1 MHVKEETP
9 MKSIVLLQTE
19 PGQAYAVL
27 ERLKRLSVVSECCTP
42 FGRYD
47 AAALIEG
54 ESLEDLWQIVRIEL
68 NLVRGVIGTLPC
80 LIEGSR
86 SLRNPPE
93 HLKEL
98 ALFSE

>member
-1 MHVKEETP
+1 
-9 MKSIVLLQTE
+9 MKSIVLLKTKSGE
-19 PGQAYAVL
+19 ANAVH

-47 AAALIEG
+47 AAAMIEG
-54 ESLEDLWQIVRIEL
+54 ESLEDLWHIVKIEL
-68 NLVRGVIGTLPC
+68 NLVRGVVATFPC
-80 LIEGSR
+80 LIEDGQ

-93 HLKEL
+93 HVKEL

>member
-1 MHVKEETP
+1 
-9 MKSIVLLQTE
+9 MKSIVLLKTKSGE
-19 PGQAYAVL
+19 ANAVH

-47 AAALIEG
+47 AAAMIEG
-54 ESLEDLWQIVRIEL
+54 ESLEELWEIVRVEV
-68 NLVRGVIGTLPC
+68 NMVRGVVFSLPC
-80 LIEGSR
+80 LIEDTQ

-98 ALFSE
+98 ALFVE

>member
-1 MHVKEETP
+1 
-9 MKSIVLLQTE
+9 MKSIVLLRTKSGE
-19 PGQAYAVL
+19 ANAVH

-47 AAALIEG
+47 AAAVIEG
-54 ESLEDLWQIVRIEL
+54 ESLEDIWAIIRVDL
-68 NLVRGVIGTLPC
+68 NLVRGVVASFPC
-80 LIEGSR
+80 LIEDSQ

-93 HLKEL
+93 HLKQF

>member
-1 MHVKEETP
+1 
-9 MKSIVLLQTE
+9 MKSIVLLTTK
-19 PGQAYAVL
+19 PGEANSVH

-54 ESLEDLWQIVRIEL
+54 ESLEDLWQIVRVEL
-68 NLVRGVIGTLPC
+68 NLVRGVVESFPC
-80 LIEGSR
+80 LIEEGQ
-86 SLRNPPE
+86 SLRHLPE

-98 ALFSE
+98 ALYSE

>member
-1 MHVKEETP
+1 
-9 MKSIVLLQTE
+9 MKSIVLLKTKSGE
-19 PGQAYAVL
+19 ANAVH

-47 AAALIEG
+47 AAAMIEG
-54 ESLEDLWQIVRIEL
+54 ESLEELWEIVQVEV
-68 NLVRGVIGTLPC
+68 NFVRGVVSSLPC
-80 LIEGSR
+80 LIEDNQ

-98 ALFSE
+98 ALFVE

>member
-1 MHVKEETP
+1 
-9 MKSIVLLQTE
+9 MKSIVLLKTKSGE
-19 PGQAYAVL
+19 DTAVH

-47 AAALIEG
+47 AAAMIEG
-54 ESLEDLWQIVRIEL
+54 ESLEELWDIVRVEL
-68 NLVRGVIGTLPC
+68 KLVRGVTESFPC
-80 LIEGSR
+80 LIEDDH
-86 SLRNPPE
+86 SLRNPPD

>member
-1 MHVKEETP
+1 MR
-9 MKSIVLLQTE
+9 SIVLLKTE
-19 PGQAYAVL
+19 TGEASAVH

-47 AAALIEG
+47 VAAMIEG
-54 ESLEDLWQIVRIEL
+54 ESLEDLWQIVRVEL
-68 NLVRGVIGTLPC
+68 NLVRGVSSSLPC
-80 LIEGSR
+80 LIEDDR
-86 SLRNPPE
+86 SLKNPPD

>member
-1 MHVKEETP
+1 
-9 MKSIVLLQTE
+9 MKSIVLLKTE
-19 PGQAYAVL
+19 PGEANAVH

-47 AAALIEG
+47 GAALIEG
-54 ESLEDLWQIVRIEL
+54 ESLEELWHIVRVEL
-68 NLVRGVIGTLPC
+68 NQVRGIVETFPC
-80 LIEGSR
+80 MVEENR

-98 ALFSE
+98 ALYGE